1 MPSIIIKNV
10 LINDKRQD
18 ICVKDNVIAKI
29 GDCAGMQA
37 ETVLDG
43 SRMAAIPGFVNM
55 HTHSGMTLFRGMGE
69 DMPLAKWLEEIW
81 KAEAHLDDE
90 LIYWATKLACLE
102 MIHTGTTT
110 FNDMYWRLPHA
121 AKAVKES
128 GIRATLC
135 YTILDGGDKAKQELQ
150 RAECEQIFY
159 ESKDWGDRVR
169 FAPAIHAHY
178 TVCDENMLWATDF
191 ARRHGLILH
200 THLAETEPEERQHME
215 KYGISSTR
223 RLYNM
228 GILGENT
235 VAAHVVWVSAEDIRL
250 LGEKKVTAVHN
261 INSNLK
267 LSSGYR
273 FPYNELRDAGVNV
286 TVGTDGCG
294 SSNNLD
300 MLEALKTSA
309 IVQKAWRGVP
319 TAMPLDELLAM
330 GTVNGAKALGVN
342 AGEIRE
348 GALADI
354 CLVDMN
360 NTFFAPNYNFKSNL
374 VYSAHSSCIDTVICD
389 GRILMQGGKV
399 EGEQEILDEFSKQ
412 IKRFQGLISHIM

>member
-1 MPSIIIKNV
+1 MPSIIIKNILV
-10 LINDKRQD
+10 DNKRQD
-18 ICVKDNVIAKI
+18 IYVKDNVIAKI
-29 GDCAGMQA
+29 GDCPEQRA
-37 ETVLDG
+37 ETVIDG

-55 HTHSGMTLFRGMGE
+55 HTHAGMTLFRGMGE
-69 DMPLAKWLEEIW
+69 DMPLAQWLGEIW

-90 LIYWATKLACLE
+90 LVYWGTRLACLE
-102 MIHTGTTT
+102 MIHTGTTM
-110 FNDMYWRLPHA
+110 FNDMYWRIPLA
-121 AKAVKES
+121 AKAVRES

-135 YTILDGGDKAKQELQ
+135 YTLLDGGDPVKQKVQ
-150 RAECEQIFY
+150 REECGQMYFQ
-159 ESKDWGDRVR
+159 SKNWGPRVK
-169 FAPAIHAHY
+169 FGTAIHAHY
-178 TVCDENMLWATDF
+178 TVSDDNMLWAADF
-191 ARRHGLILH
+191 ARRNGTILH
-200 THLAETEPEERQHME
+200 THIAETEMEERQHME
-215 KYGISSTR
+215 KYGMSTTR

-235 VAAHVVWVSAEDIRL
+235 VAAHVVWPDAEDIRL

-286 TVGTDGCG
+286 TAGTDGCG

-330 GTVNGAKALGVN
+330 GTVNGARALGVN
-342 AGEIRE
+342 AGEIKE

-360 NTFFAPNYNFKSNL
+360 NTFFAPDYNFRSNL

-399 EGEQEILDEFSKQ
+399 EGEQEILDEFSRQ
-412 IKRFQGLISHIM
+412 IERFRGLIGHLV